1 MPSLLLLLLWEEVL
15 KSMKK
20 WLLVFVAL
28 LFCFACT
35 EEDLSLRSVSFDS
48 ISYQNKKHESLQWE
62 KKEISKWHLLDEAH
76 LLYVRDLDDSLWVF
90 ILEFENDAFALAYY
104 INSGRFQG
112 TLPIV
117 KGFNLEQSIRSG
129 RHIFVFKHKRF
140 YPHDR
145 RLLEEYVQQFPG
157 YRGGLPQEFL
167 SLPFENRE
175 PGKTSVQI
183 DLFHGEKISFPMFV
197 QRYRNADV
205 YWSVARSFESVDN
218 EDWLAWVDSIKK
230 TKGLVTYNESIL
242 KFESG
247 NETRAIASRLGGGR
261 VICIWGPLD
270 SKKLEKLFFEISE
283 RVYSA
288 KY

>member
-1 MPSLLLLLLWEEVL
+1 MGGLSLMNRLALISMVL
-15 KSMKK
+15 S
-20 WLLVFVAL
+20 FII
-28 LFCFACT
+28 ACSD
-35 EEDLSLRSVSFDS
+35 EGIPLRSVSFDS
-48 ISYQNKKHESLQWE
+48 IVYQNHKHESAKWVKQDS
-62 KKEISKWHLLDEAH
+62 SKWHLLEEIH
-76 LLYVRDLDDSLWVF
+76 LLYKMDLDDSLWVS

-112 TLPIV
+112 ALPVV
-117 KGFNLEQSIRSG
+117 KGPLLEQSIRSG
-129 RHIFVFKHKRF
+129 RWLFIFRHKRF

-145 RLLEEYVQQFPG
+145 RLLEEYVQQFPE

-218 EDWLAWVDSIKK
+218 EDWLKWVDSISKK
-230 TKGLVTYNESIL
+230 KEKVSYTESIL
-242 KFESG
+242 KFDSG
-247 NETRAIASRLGGGR
+247 HGTRAMATRLGGGR
-261 VICIWGPLD
+261 VVCVWGPLD
-270 SKKLEKLFFEISE
+270 SKKLETLFFEISE